1 MGNLSSHPP
10 LSVVEE
16 LPAASSTP
24 PSPNQ
29 HENKR
34 QKFSAEADSQSYATA
49 MQSLS
54 QLSVQGKPLEHNGE
68 SLRVISSRDSDIMS
82 YSADRLALSQ
92 QAGRWAGF
100 FTGTNQMPALFLVD
114 QEDDSKEMIY
124 LSSFGKDGETLEV
137 CGDSGLGEIASF
149 ISKDNISALMDHSS
163 YNGQTEGELPSV
175 VTAMMSKLEVTDQV
189 IEVQSVPGHS
199 LRFTR
204 VDGGLQFTL
213 VR

>member
-34 QKFSAEADSQSYATA
+34 QKFSADSQSFATA

-54 QLSVQGKPLEHNGE
+54 QLSVQGKQLEQNGE
-68 SLRVISSRDSDIMS
+68 SLRVISSSDSDIMS

-92 QAGRWAGF
+92 QAERWAGF
-100 FTGTNQMPALFLVD
+100 FTGTNQIPALFLVD
-114 QEDDSKEMIY
+114 QEDDRKEMTY

-149 ISKDNISALMDHSS
+149 ISKDNISALMDHAS
-163 YNGQTEGELPSV
+163 YNGQTDGELPSV